1 MSENN
6 CSIRVFI
13 EAPVGD
19 LTLLSDIRMTGKYEL
34 TLFRSDRAAIF
45 FPVLNQ
51 FVQRERKMENER
63 KGDKVR

>member
-45 FPVLNQ
+45 FPALNQ
-51 FVQRERKMENER
+51 FVQRERERWKM
-63 KGDKVR
+63 KGRAAE